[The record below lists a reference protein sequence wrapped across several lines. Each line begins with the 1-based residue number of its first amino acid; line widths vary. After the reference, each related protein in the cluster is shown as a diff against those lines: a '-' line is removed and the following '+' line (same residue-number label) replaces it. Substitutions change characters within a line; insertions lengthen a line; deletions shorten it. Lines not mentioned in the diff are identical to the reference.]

1 MKQRSEEN
9 TALTNQITILEE
21 NRNQDLFE
29 MNRIRNELLST
40 KEKLVTA
47 ETTCIEKLNDSKSKT
62 NALAITSV
70 ALKELYAE
78 LNKCK
83 KKIAMESN
91 MSSIARQLF
100 KNEKFNFNKPPKS
113 RRYTEF
119 IRNLAVN
126 LSFYSQ
132 PGYEK
137 LRTIFTLPSPSTIKK
152 HLATVGCASGILKN
166 ALAEIEHK
174 IKEKGA
180 IAEATLSRDEMAI
193 KKGIHWDSKLKKYFG
208 FDEFPNVTSGNDPNT
223 PSVATQAL
231 VFYLV
236 AIDGSWKTPVAYYF
250 TTHVNSKKLAELT
263 KGILIES
270 SQFDV
275 SIRSIVFDGL
285 PANIQ
290 MTTILG
296 ANLKIPEAIQIKQ
309 IEAREEI
316 SSKPLKPYFLHPST
330 KNVYM
335 LYWMNVI
342 CLS

>member
-119 IRNLAVN
+119 IGNLAVN

-137 LRTIFTLPSPSTIKK
+137 LRTIFTIPSPST
-152 HLATVGCASGILKN
+152 
-166 ALAEIEHK
+166 LAEIQHK

-180 IAEATLSRDEMAI
+180 IAEATLSLDEMAI
-193 KKGIHWDSKLKKYFG
+193 K
-208 FDEFPNVTSGNDPNT
+208 
-223 PSVATQAL
+223 
-231 VFYLV
+231 
-236 AIDGSWKTPVAYYF
+236 
-250 TTHVNSKKLAELT
+250 
-263 KGILIES
+263 
-270 SQFDV
+270 
-275 SIRSIVFDGL
+275 
-285 PANIQ
+285 
-290 MTTILG
+290 
-296 ANLKIPEAIQIKQ
+296 
-309 IEAREEI
+309 
-316 SSKPLKPYFLHPST
+316 
-330 KNVYM
+330 
-335 LYWMNVI
+335 
-342 CLS
+342 

>member
-91 MSSIARQLF
+91 MSSISRQLV
-100 KNEKFNFNKPPKS
+100 KRKKFNFNKPPKS
-113 RRYTEF
+113 RRYTEL

-137 LRTIFTLPSPSTIKK
+137 LRTIFTLPSPITIKK
-152 HLATVGCASGILKN
+152 HLATVKCASGILKN

-174 IKEKGA
+174 IKEGA
-180 IAEATLSRDEMAI
+180 IAEATLSLDEMEI
-193 KKGIHWDSKLKKYFG
+193 KKR
-208 FDEFPNVTSGNDPNT
+208 
-223 PSVATQAL
+223 
-231 VFYLV
+231 
-236 AIDGSWKTPVAYYF
+236 
-250 TTHVNSKKLAELT
+250 NS
-263 KGILIES
+263 
-270 SQFDV
+270 
-275 SIRSIVFDGL
+275 
-285 PANIQ
+285 
-290 MTTILG
+290 LG
-296 ANLKIPEAIQIKQ
+296 
-309 IEAREEI
+309 
-316 SSKPLKPYFLHPST
+316 
-330 KNVYM
+330 
-335 LYWMNVI
+335 
-342 CLS
+342 